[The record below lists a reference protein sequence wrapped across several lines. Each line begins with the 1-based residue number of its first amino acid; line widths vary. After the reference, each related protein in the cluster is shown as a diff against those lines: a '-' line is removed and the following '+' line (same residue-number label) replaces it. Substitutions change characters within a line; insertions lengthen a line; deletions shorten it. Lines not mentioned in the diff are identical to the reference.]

1 MVIRVKKRICMLLL
15 PMLATGALGQEIT
28 TEEQRPVVRRY
39 TVEMIIFSY
48 AQNVSAGSEVF
59 MPDEPPPIEPGMEG
73 ELIDDLMQDEAAEPA
88 VPEEPAAEDPE
99 EADSEEALDDDE
111 RPYEL
116 VMLPEED
123 FALLDIFERLD
134 NLDAYTPLMHFG
146 WTQPTYP
153 REETEAR
160 PLGSFMTPPEGL
172 EGDLSLYLSRYL
184 HLGVNLQLEAPGT
197 EDEEEPLSLDDLT
210 TRFTTASRKTES
222 SETEN
227 YATTIIRSSAFW
239 PRSHAWKKS
248 MRMNSRK
255 SYSGSTES
263 RFANNTLALVAG
275 HEYYIASRLKALNNL
290 GQSDDDTAG

>member
-184 HLGVNLQLEAPGT
+184 HLNINLQLEAPGT
-197 EDEEEPLSLDDLT
+197 EDEEEPLSLDDFSNSYGDFNDT
-210 TRFTTASRKTES
+210 TVV
-222 SETEN
+222 N
-227 YATTIIRSSAFW
+227 YPVHYRIEEDRIFRNGELRYYDHPKF
-239 PRSHAWKKS
+239 
-248 MRMNSRK
+248 
-255 SYSGSTES
+255 GV
-263 RFANNTLALVAG
+263 LAKITRVEEIDADEFEEEL
-275 HEYYIASRLKALNNL
+275 L
-290 GQSDDDTAG
+290 GFDGE